1 MAENIRKAVAERGFV
16 LLRQL
21 APELE
26 TIEAMER
33 LGTIVQATSLPS
45 IQTLKPKVTAE
56 PNTYSGNYGLGEFP
70 LHSDL
75 AHWTVPPQYLGLR
88 CLSGIAGVHTKLLD
102 GNDLIDGIGSL
113 RLQRT
118 LVQPRRLLARG
129 RPLLRLLDESNVGR
143 ILRWDD
149 IFVVPATP
157 SSAITVKDIQQF
169 LASACV
175 QRIELIL
182 RGDTLIVDNWRML
195 HGRSS
200 ISPSSVSRHLERVYF
215 GDLF

>member
-1 MAENIRKAVAERGFV
+1 MTVSIREAVVARGFV
-16 LLRQL
+16 LLREL
-21 APELE
+21 APELK
-26 TIEAMER
+26 TIEAMGR
-33 LGTIVQATSLPS
+33 LGIIVQADSLPA
-45 IQTLKPKVTAE
+45 IQTLKPKPTAQ

-88 CLSGIAGVHTKLLD
+88 CISGVAGVDTKLLD
-102 GNDLIDGIGSL
+102 GIGLIDGIGSL

-118 LVQPRRLLARG
+118 LVQPRRLLANG
-129 RPLLRLLDESNVGR
+129 RPLLRLLSESNVGR

-157 SSAITVKDIQQF
+157 SSAITGKEIQQF

-175 QRIELIL
+175 QRSASNCFSPAIL
-182 RGDTLIVDNWRML
+182 
-195 HGRSS
+195 
-200 ISPSSVSRHLERVYF
+200 
-215 GDLF
+215 

>member
-1 MAENIRKAVAERGFV
+1 MAASIRETVVERGFV
-16 LLRQL
+16 LLREL
-21 APELE
+21 VPELK
-26 TIEAMER
+26 TIEAMGR

-118 LVQPRRLLARG
+118 LVQ
-129 RPLLRLLDESNVGR
+129 
-143 ILRWDD
+143 
-149 IFVVPATP
+149 
-157 SSAITVKDIQQF
+157 
-169 LASACV
+169 
-175 QRIELIL
+175 
-182 RGDTLIVDNWRML
+182 
-195 HGRSS
+195 
-200 ISPSSVSRHLERVYF
+200 
-215 GDLF
+215 